1 MKTRTLRRLRRA
13 LKKRSE
19 PSTRDKQRAQVLAE
33 LDRASQHVKH
43 LADQAVA
50 NLTPKEREILD
61 KHSDRTADR
70 FTRIQRRVGDHFGQ
84 RAKET
89 ISEVLT
95 RSLDFNAL
103 PPASPPPALYP
114 VDPQTDIGP
123 AISPKP
129 TAGALLAAMLQGKK
143 A

>member
-19 PSTRDKQRAQVLAE
+19 PSTRDKQRAQVYAE
-33 LDRASQHVKH
+33 LSRASQHAKD
-43 LADQAVA
+43 LADRAVN

-61 KHSDRTADR
+61 KRLNGTLEQNASA
-70 FTRIQRRVGDHFGQ
+70 FTRIQSKVSNHFEE
-84 RAKET
+84 RAKQAGA
-89 ISEVLT
+89 EVLT
-95 RSLDFNAL
+95 RTTDWT
-103 PPASPPPALYP
+103 PPPPVHEPALYP
-114 VDPQTDIGP
+114 VTG
-123 AISPKP
+123 APKP